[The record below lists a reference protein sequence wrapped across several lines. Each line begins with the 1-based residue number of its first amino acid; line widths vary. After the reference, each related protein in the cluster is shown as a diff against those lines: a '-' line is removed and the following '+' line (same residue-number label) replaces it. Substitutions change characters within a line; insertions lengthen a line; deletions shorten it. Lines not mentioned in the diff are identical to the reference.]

1 MGKEPLH
8 GTQWYYS
15 KGYKNLTIFVPKQT
29 YVKIARYAKKLDKS
43 LQKTIRG
50 IITDFAKKI

>member
-29 YVKIARYAKKLDKS
+29 YLKIARYAKRHEKS
-43 LQKTIRG
+43 LQRTLRKVLD
-50 IITDFAKKI
+50 DFAKKI